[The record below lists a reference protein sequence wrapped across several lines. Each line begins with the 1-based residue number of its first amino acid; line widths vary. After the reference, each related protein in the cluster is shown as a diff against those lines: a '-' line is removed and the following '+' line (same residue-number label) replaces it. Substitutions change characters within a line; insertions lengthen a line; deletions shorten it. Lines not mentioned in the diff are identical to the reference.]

1 MLKKEDID
9 AKLSQECSR
18 KKPKNRLTQKENVLE
33 MKDLSDTFIAKNAR
47 DRSRSSQMKFCVL
60 MTSSLEFGCFRAF
73 FLPCNVSN
81 PGKCY
86 QWHLKLKQ
94 RTRTSFFFC
103 WVFLFYFIYLFIYF
117 LKLEEICLNNIKLL
131 DGQIKH

>member
-18 KKPKNRLTQKENVLE
+18 KKTKNRLTQKENVLE

-94 RTRTSFFFC
+94 RTRTSFFF
-103 WVFLFYFIYLFIYF
+103 FEFFYFILFIYLFIF
-117 LKLEEICLNNIKLL
+117 
-131 DGQIKH
+131 